1 MSHFIGGLSLP
12 LLLVSEVRS
21 THQRH
26 REALYNILELDKDIE
41 QLINCHFGPDPQ
53 PQLVSR
59 IRSSLRK
66 AASPP
71 LGSGLRRNDGLAGFR
86 GLRRNDGLD
95 NLSNE
100 SLKRDTSVLSLKFAE
115 QVRYALSPSYRCR
128 FQNP

>member
-71 LGSGLRRNDGLAGFR
+71 LGSGLRRNDGLG
-86 GLRRNDGLD
+86 

-100 SLKRDTSVLSLKFAE
+100 SLKRDTSVLSLRFAE

-128 FQNP
+128 FQNS